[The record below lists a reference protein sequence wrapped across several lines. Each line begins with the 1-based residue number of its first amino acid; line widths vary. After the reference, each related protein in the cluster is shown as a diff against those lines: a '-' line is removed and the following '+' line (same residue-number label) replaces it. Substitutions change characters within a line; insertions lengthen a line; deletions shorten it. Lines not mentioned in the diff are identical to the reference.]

1 MNGQLQPH
9 LPPTIARSSVCWCP
23 TAVSVTDVDACGQRG
38 RSYARGRPNHGLLS
52 HHGLLSVSWG
62 RDGRGGGEL
71 VTRRVKGILT
81 CCTPRGPAMAES
93 ASSCSYCGK
102 KSRVDLKRCA
112 RCKQAS
118 YCGAECQKAGW
129 AAHKMTCA
137 LPPIPIEEVF
147 DIVYAA
153 NAAYDWRGVLKWEGR
168 MEELLEEQE
177 DDCQESILG
186 VFCSA
191 NYMARASTG
200 RIQHALKVISLQE
213 RRIELLGT
221 LQRFRDQGASICSVA
236 ESLLVLERR
245 QEARKQY
252 ERARDV
258 GAAHGFFSVECRACV
273 GLGNIA
279 MVEGRHDEGV
289 DLSRNALAAANP
301 KP

>member
-1 MNGQLQPH
+1 M
-9 LPPTIARSSVCWCP
+9 
-23 TAVSVTDVDACGQRG
+23 
-38 RSYARGRPNHGLLS
+38 
-52 HHGLLSVSWG
+52 
-62 RDGRGGGEL
+62 
-71 VTRRVKGILT
+71 
-81 CCTPRGPAMAES
+81 
-93 ASSCSYCGK
+93 
-102 KSRVDLKRCA
+102 DLKRCA

-137 LPPIPIEEVF
+137 VRVSVAPAGGSSRRRELPPIPIEEVF

-186 VFCSA
+186 VFSSA
-191 NYMARASTG
+191 NYMGRASTG

-258 GAAHGFFSVECRACV
+258 GAAHGFFSIECRACV